1 MPAGRGV
8 RAARILAA
16 IVTALATARPARGDT
31 ATVPLGLQVELLSKV
46 ADYDRTLPGR
56 AEGVVRVVV
65 VSRHG
70 VAESASSAARVVNA
84 LSSLPRIS
92 GLPHEDTA
100 IEFTDASSLAALC
113 KARSISILYMMPGL
127 TDVDQEVS
135 RALAGV
141 PVLSV
146 SATADGVPMGI
157 VLGFDLVG
165 AQPKL
170 VVSLSACRNQGVR
183 LSSEVLKIATVIE

>member
-1 MPAGRGV
+1 MAADCGV
-8 RAARILAA
+8 RARRILAA
-16 IVTALATARPARGDT
+16 LVTVLATARSARGDT
-31 ATVPLGLQVELLSKV
+31 AAVPLGLQVELLSKV

-56 AEGVVRVVV
+56 AEGIVRVVV

-70 VAESASSAARVVNA
+70 VAESTSSAARVVNA

-100 IEFTDASSLAALC
+100 IEYTDASSLAALC
-113 KARSISILYMMPGL
+113 RARSISILYMMPGL
-127 TDVDQEVS
+127 TDVDPEVA
-135 RALAGV
+135 RALTGV
-141 PVLSV
+141 PVLTV
-146 SATADGVPMGI
+146 SATADGVPKGI

-165 AQPKL
+165 AKPKL
-170 VVSLSACRNQGVR
+170 VVSLSASRNQGVR